1 MKGELF
7 MMRLNITVSDE
18 VNEKLNGIA
27 GKWGVSKS
35 NLCAMVLG
43 QYVDGLDKAY
53 EMLDKYGEGIIKKVG
68 VTLE

>member
-1 MKGELF
+1 

-18 VNEKLNGIA
+18 VNVKLNSIS

-43 QYVDGLDKAY
+43 QYVDGIDKAY
-53 EMLDKYGEGIIKKVG
+53 DLLDKYGAGLVKEQIKINN
-68 VTLE
+68 